1 VLSLRPAG
9 TLLAMLVGLMGILGN
24 WSPNPLLATL
34 WSLPAAMLLVGLAY
48 ESWLMSR
55 AQLSLHIVTPDR
67 WHLGRPGDAC
77 FEFQHALGRAVALEV
92 APGAPPDFSQD
103 GTILTVPVPPAH
115 TVSVPVRLVPRRLGV
130 HSWPPL
136 KVRVGGAL
144 GLAWW
149 PRSLHEDCTLRVA
162 PDLVSE
168 TSGVAGVG
176 SVGVRGG
183 RRIGSG
189 SELLQLRPY
198 QTGDSP
204 RVIDWKA
211 TARTR
216 RLTSRDF
223 SEDQHLEIVLLI
235 DAGRSSGLR
244 AGELDRFGHYANVAA
259 RLAQYAVSL
268 DDQVGLVI
276 FADRPLLEL
285 APARGA
291 AAVMRIRQALTAA
304 RVEGAESNPLHA
316 AVRVRSL
323 VRHRCLVVML
333 TDMDDTTVAG
343 QLAGAIRL
351 LRPKHLPF
359 VAGLSS
365 AAAETLARAPA
376 HGWLDPYKAL
386 AAQEYCVGLERKVR
400 ALRALGAPALVA
412 KPDQLERAV
421 FDAYATFRRLRRV

>member
-1 VLSLRPAG
+1 MLSLRPAG
-9 TLLAMLVGLMGILGN
+9 TLLAMLVGLMAILGN
-24 WSPNPLLATL
+24 WNLNPFIATL
-34 WSLPAAMLLVGLAY
+34 WMLPAAMLLLGLAY
-48 ESWLMSR
+48 ESWMVSR
-55 AQLSLHIVTPDR
+55 AGLNLRIVAPER
-67 WHLGRPGDAC
+67 WRLGRAAEAC
-77 FEFQHALGRAVALEV
+77 FEFRHALGRIVTLQI
-92 APGAPPDFSQD
+92 APAAPLHFSQD
-103 GTILTVPVPPAH
+103 GTIRTVPVPANDA
-115 TVSVPVRLVPRRLGV
+115 VSVAIELVPRRLGV
-130 HSWPPL
+130 HAWPAL

-149 PRSLHEDCTLRVA
+149 PRSLHEYCTVRVV
-162 PDLVSE
+162 PDLGSA
-168 TSGVAGVG
+168 SPAVAGVG
-176 SVGVRGG
+176 SVGARGG
-183 RRIGSG
+183 RMVGSG
-189 SELLQLRPY
+189 AELLQLRPY
-198 QTGDSP
+198 QMGDSP

-211 TARTR
+211 TARSR

-268 DDQVGLVI
+268 DDQVGMVI

-291 AAVMRIRQALTAA
+291 SAVMRIRQALSAA

-343 QLAGAIRL
+343 QRASAVKL

-365 AAAETLARAPA
+365 GAAETLARAPA
-376 HGWLDPYKAL
+376 HTWLDPYTAL

-412 KPDQLERAV
+412 KPSQLERAV
-421 FDAYATFRRLRRV
+421 FDAYSTFRRLRRV

>member
-1 VLSLRPAG
+1 MSLRPTG
-9 TLLAMLVGLMGILGN
+9 ILLAALTGLLAILGN
-24 WSPNPLLATL
+24 WNPNPLLAVL
-34 WSLPAAMLLVGLAY
+34 WALPAGILLLGLAY
-48 ESWLMSR
+48 ESFMVSR
-55 AQLSLHIVTPDR
+55 AQVSLHIAAPER
-67 WHLGRPGDAC
+67 WRLGRAASTC
-77 FEFQHALGRAVALEV
+77 FEFRHALGRVLALQV
-92 APGAPPDFSQD
+92 APSAPLDFSRD
-103 GTILTVPVPPAH
+103 GTIRSLFVPAAEAA
-115 TVSVPVRLVPRRLGV
+115 LLDLQFVPRSLGV
-130 HSWPPL
+130 HSWPAL
-136 KVRVGGAL
+136 RVRVGGVL

-149 PRSLHEDCTLRVA
+149 PRSLHEECAVRVG
-162 PDLVSE
+162 PDLVGTGAS
-168 TSGVAGVG
+168 VAGVG
-176 SVGVRGG
+176 AVGIRGG
-183 RRIGSG
+183 RRVGAG
-189 SELLQLRPY
+189 AELLQLRPY
-198 QTGDSP
+198 QVGDSP

-223 SEDQHLEIVLLI
+223 SEDQHLEIIILI
-235 DAGRSSGLR
+235 DAGRSSALR

-285 APARGA
+285 APGRGA
-291 AAVMRIRQALTAA
+291 SAVMRIRHALSAA
-304 RVEGAESNPLHA
+304 RVTATESNPLHA

-343 QLAGAIRL
+343 QLAGAVRL

-365 AAAETLARAPA
+365 AAAEAMARAPA
-376 HGWLDPYKAL
+376 RSWMEPYEAL

-412 KPDQLERAV
+412 KPEQLERAV
-421 FDAYATFRRLRRV
+421 FDAYSTFRRLRRV